1 MSREEEVAVMPATAT
16 FCDDPVRVEVR
27 YSGAVVPD
35 DITSVAAEALALAQE
50 NGTFHVLTDCT
61 AMTSNPSVFTLYD
74 LASTIEQ
81 LGLARVYREAV
92 VVSEDRSHETEFEFY
107 ENTMVNRGLSVRRF
121 RRHEEARSWLAD
133 ADGVGPPRSV

>member
-1 MSREEEVAVMPATAT
+1 MPAKTR
-16 FCDDPVRVEVR
+16 FCADPVRVEVR

-35 DITSVAAEALALAQE
+35 DLTIVAAEAFALAQE
-50 NGTFHVLTDCT
+50 NGIFHVLTDCS
-61 AMTSNPSVFTLYD
+61 AMTSNPSIFKLYD

-92 VVSEDRSHETEFEFY
+92 LVSEDRSHEHEFQFY

-121 RRHEEARSWLAD
+121 RRRDDALAWLAD
-133 ADGVGPPRSV
+133 VDAVVPPQAQ